1 MSFWLNE
8 PVEIDDPLR
17 SKNINILHDYDTLVQ
32 HFEGIFQ
39 NSKIKLSFT
48 VHHNLDDTSLSK
60 DKKKFLLDFIN
71 NNYLRNDNFIVNYS
85 YDLFNYYIH
94 NSIIVECH
102 PKDRND
108 KTIGVI
114 VGKIKKLCYNKNK
127 ENTKRID
134 TIETY
139 DSLEVDFLCLTKQL
153 RDLHIAP
160 LIINKLSEVALVK
173 YNIRMAYYTVAD
185 NIKSPYF
192 SEKKLYHIPIHLQP
206 LIDCGFFG
214 SKSTTI
220 SQIHNFYKDKQKTI
234 HKIESIYNHRCQYIN
249 GNSAENMNML
259 QSVLCKQLDSFYK
272 NKYILFDVHTEQEI
286 LSLLNNKSFHNFIFY
301 DEKGI
306 VSDYVCFFQLD
317 CHAIEG
323 NSFFKSGFLY
333 TYFFNDTHLLKDKLN
348 YIYLKLANE
357 NILDMITINNFD
369 IFKDFNYVIGSDS
382 LKYYMY
388 NVRIPTIES
397 NKVSMVTI

>member
-17 SKNINILHDYDTLVQ
+17 SKNIKILYDSDTLLK
-32 HFEGIFQ
+32 HFEQLFQ

-48 VHHNLDDTSLSK
+48 IHHNLDDTSLSK
-60 DKKKFLLDFIN
+60 DKKMLLLDFIN
-71 NNYLRNDNFIVNYS
+71 NNYLRNDKFIVNYS

-102 PKDRND
+102 PKDHTD
-108 KTIGVI
+108 KTIGII
-114 VGKIKKLCYNKNK
+114 VGKRKKLYYNKTHTATNG
-127 ENTKRID
+127 NH
-134 TIETY
+134 ETY
-139 DSLEVDFLCLTKQL
+139 NILEVNFLCLTKQL

-160 LIINKLSEVALVK
+160 LIINKLSEVAVIH
-173 YNIRMAYYTVAD
+173 YDIITAYYTVA
-185 NIKSPYF
+185 NEIKSPYF
-192 SEKKLYHIPIHLQP
+192 SEKKLYHVPIHLQP

-214 SKSTTI
+214 SKSITI
-220 SQIHNFYKDKQKTI
+220 NQIYNYYKNDQKKI
-234 HKIESIYNHRCQYIN
+234 HKIESIYNHKCEYIN
-249 GNSAENMNML
+249 GSSDDNMNIL
-259 QSVLCKQLDSFYK
+259 SSLLCKQLESFYK
-272 NKYILFDVHTEQEI
+272 NQYILFDVHTEQEI
-286 LSLLNNKSFHNFIFY
+286 YSLLKNKSFHNFIFY
-301 DEKGI
+301 DEKGV

-323 NSFFKSGFLY
+323 NSSFKSGYLY
-333 TYFFNDTHLLKDKLN
+333 TYFFNDTHLKDKLN